1 MMPELGK
8 YAAAVL
14 ASYAVSL
21 LLIAALTVLSIRRA
35 RKVKKELQTIERKV
49 KRDG

>member
-14 ASYAVSL
+14 SSYAVAL
-21 LLIAALTVLSIRRA
+21 GLIVALALLSIRRA
-35 RKVKKELQTIERKV
+35 RKVKKELREVERKA